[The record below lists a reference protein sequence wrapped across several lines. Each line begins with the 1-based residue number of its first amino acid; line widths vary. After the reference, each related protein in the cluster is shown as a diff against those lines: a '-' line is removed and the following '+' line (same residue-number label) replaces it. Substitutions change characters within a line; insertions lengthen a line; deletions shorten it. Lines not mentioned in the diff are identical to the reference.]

1 MNDKT
6 KKYTILIVEDDLPAL
21 SALVEK
27 FSHEGFSV
35 LEAKNGEEGLESAL
49 KNHPDMILLD
59 IVMPRMDGMTMLKKL
74 REDGEWSKHVPV
86 IILTNLTSAD
96 EGRTRDITELEP
108 AYYLVKSDWK
118 IEDVVAK
125 VRERLE
131 TPHS

>member
-1 MNDKT
+1 MDKKS
-6 KKYTILIVEDDLPAL
+6 KKYTILVVEDEASLL
-21 SALVEK
+21 MALVEK

-59 IVMPRMDGMTMLKKL
+59 IIMPRMDGITMLKKL
-74 REDGEWSKHVPV
+74 RQTNEWGKHVPV
-86 IILTNLTSAD
+86 IILTNLSSAD
-96 EGRTRDITELEP
+96 ESRIHDMVQTEP
-108 AYYLVKSDWK
+108 AYYLVKTDWK

-125 VRERLE
+125 VRDRLE

>member
-1 MNDKT
+1 MDES
-6 KKYTILIVEDDLPAL
+6 KKYTLLIVEDEASLRNAL
-21 SALVEK
+21 SDK
-27 FSHEGFSV
+27 FSREGFSV
-35 LEAKNGEEGLESAL
+35 IEAKNGEEGLESAL

-59 IVMPRMDGMTMLKKL
+59 IIMPRMDGMTMLKKL
-74 REDGEWSKHVPV
+74 REDSEWSKHVPV

-108 AYYLVKSDWK
+108 AYYLVKTDWK
-118 IEDVVAK
+118 LEDLVAK

>member
-1 MNDKT
+1 MDT
-6 KKYTILIVEDDLPAL
+6 QSKKHTILVVEDEASLL
-21 SALVEK
+21 MALVDK
-27 FSHEGFSV
+27 FTREGFSV

-59 IVMPRMDGMTMLKKL
+59 IVMPRMDGMTMLKKM
-74 REDGEWSKHVPV
+74 RAVNAWGKQVPV

-96 EGRTRDITELEP
+96 DGRMRDMVQTEP
-108 AYYLVKSDWK
+108 AYYLVKTDWK

-125 VRERLE
+125 VRDRLE